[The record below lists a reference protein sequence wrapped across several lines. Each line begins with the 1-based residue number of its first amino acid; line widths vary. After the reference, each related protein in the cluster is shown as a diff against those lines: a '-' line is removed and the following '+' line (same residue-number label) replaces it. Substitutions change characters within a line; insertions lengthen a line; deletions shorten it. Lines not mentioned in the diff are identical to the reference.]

1 MPSISPVSLRVVSQS
16 NTEATLEVKWT
27 ARFNAKEIASHAVY
41 DVSVFLQN
49 VDGAG
54 DLDIRRRLIGTDWVA
69 AQSAPIEKTLRAT
82 LDRHFLNEDWTVPTP
97 FGNAGDTTDEW
108 RAEVVFK
115 PFVLPSESKGAS
127 AQLRREFAP

>member
-1 MPSISPVSLRVVSQS
+1 MPRISPVSLTFVSQS
-16 NTEATLEVKWT
+16 NTQATLEVKWT
-27 ARFNAKEIASHAVY
+27 ARFNAKETASHAVY

-82 LDRHFLNEDWTVPTP
+82 LDRHFLNEDWTIAGV
-97 FGNAGDTTDEW
+97 GDTTDEW

-115 PFVLPSESKGAS
+115 PFVLPSESMGVS
-127 AQLRREFAP
+127 DELRREFAP